1 MSQVSEVAS
10 TTPRATMTFSG
21 QRAQWLE
28 MGKKLTE
35 SGDFGDSD
43 DSKLEDDETM
53 TEMDPLEQID
63 DDDFAKTLW

>member
-1 MSQVSEVAS
+1 
-10 TTPRATMTFSG
+10 
-21 QRAQWLE
+21 